1 MSHNAFLHMIIRKQW
16 THPSTLLDPS
26 KYIFLQSS
34 HVGHRDTCKPSAR
47 GSPNCKTTGTRSDR
61 RYWMYKKEM
70 STACPLLQVLVAF
83 SGFLI
88 NNTPVFF
95 RWIPKISFVTFAYSA
110 LYQNELDGLEMHFA
124 TPTSNNPAA
133 AGKCL
138 LEHSD
143 KCPSEHCCGRSIML
157 LRAT

>member
-1 MSHNAFLHMIIRKQW
+1 M
-16 THPSTLLDPS
+16 
-26 KYIFLQSS
+26 
-34 HVGHRDTCKPSAR
+34 C
-47 GSPNCKTTGTRSDR
+47 
-61 RYWMYKKEM
+61 KKERFI
-70 STACPLLQVLVAF
+70 ACSLYQVLVAF

-124 TPTSNNPAA
+124 MPTSNNSAA

-138 LEHSD
+138 LEHS
-143 KCPSEHCCGRSIML
+143 KKHRSEHCCVQSLML
-157 LRAT
+157 LRTKGSSHACSVIATLDTAFTQRKSSIFIDNIAEDSVPWIISLSLSSGDTHGGTEICN